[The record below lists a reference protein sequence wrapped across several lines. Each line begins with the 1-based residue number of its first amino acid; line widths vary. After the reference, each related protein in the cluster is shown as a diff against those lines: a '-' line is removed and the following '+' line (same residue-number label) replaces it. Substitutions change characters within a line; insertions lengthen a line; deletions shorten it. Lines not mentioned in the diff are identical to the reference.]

1 MQYLIQSALVIDPN
15 SPFHLQKKDIML
27 ENGIITKIA
36 DSILPEKQMQL
47 ISSESLCV
55 NIGLMDLRCH
65 VPELGYEYK
74 ETLETARKAAMAGG
88 FTEICL
94 LPNMQ
99 PSLDTKDSL
108 NYVQK
113 DNTNQLVKAYPIAAL
128 SLKTKGED
136 LSEMIDLH
144 QAGAIAFSD
153 GLHCIYNADILL
165 KSLLYLQPL
174 GALLIQ
180 HPEEPLL
187 TRFGQMNEGVVA
199 THLGFRGLPTL
210 AEVLI
215 IQRDLEILRYTGGK
229 IHFSCVSSQK
239 SVEIIRN
246 AKKEGLAVTCDVA
259 ASNLFFTEEKL
270 YDFDTNFKL
279 NPPLRTEEDRRALWQ
294 GINDDTIDAIV
305 SDHQPQDTE
314 NKDLEFDLA
323 AFGAIGLQ
331 TTLLAANTKKENVS
345 LEKVLEKLCQNPR
358 KILQKNIPCVKEEEQ
373 ANLCVW
379 DNQRETV
386 FSKTQILSK
395 STNSPFIGEKLKGKI
410 LAVFNDKKAELF
422 PF

>member
-1 MQYLIQSALVIDPN
+1 MQHLIQSAFVIDPN
-15 SPFHLQKKDIML
+15 SPFHLQKKDIL
-27 ENGIITKIA
+27 IENGIILNVA
-36 DSILPEKQMQL
+36 DEILKEEQMQS
-47 ISSESLCV
+47 ICSENLCV

-65 VPELGYEYK
+65 VPDLGYEHK

-108 NYVQK
+108 IYLQK
-113 DNTNQLVKAYPIAAL
+113 DNKDQALQVYPIAAL
-128 SLKTKGED
+128 TVKTKGED

-144 QAGAIAFSD
+144 QSGAVAFSD
-153 GLHCIYNADILL
+153 GLQCIHNVDILL

-180 HPEEPLL
+180 RPEEHLL
-187 TRFGQMNEGVVA
+187 TRYGQMNEGIVS
-199 THLGFRGLPTL
+199 THLGFKALPAL

-215 IQRDLEILRYTGGK
+215 IQRDLEILSYTGGK
-229 IHFSCVSSQK
+229 IHFSCISAKQ
-239 SVEIIRN
+239 SVELIRQ
-246 AKKEGLAVTCDVA
+246 AKQKTLSVTCDVA
-259 ASNLFFTEEKL
+259 ANNLFFTEEKL
-270 YDFDTNFKL
+270 FDFDTNFKL
-279 NPPLRTEEDRRALWQ
+279 NPPLRTEEDRKALWQ

-331 TTLLAANTKKENVS
+331 TALLAANTKKENIS
-345 LEKVLEKLCQNPR
+345 LEKILQKLCQNPR
-358 KILQKNIPCVKEEEQ
+358 KILKKNIPCIKEGEI

-379 DNQRETV
+379 DSQKETI

-395 STNSPFIGEKLKGKI
+395 SKNSPFIGEKLQGEI
-410 LAVFNDKKAELF
+410 LAVFNNKQAVLL
-422 PF
+422 

>member
-1 MQYLIQSALVIDPN
+1 MYYLIREALIIDPN

-27 ENGIITKIA
+27 ENGIIQKIA
-36 DSILPEKQMQL
+36 DKILPEKQMQL
-47 ISSESLCV
+47 ISSDNLCV

-65 VPELGYEYK
+65 VPDLGYEHK

-99 PSLDTKDSL
+99 PPLDTKDSL

-113 DNTNQLVKAYPIAAL
+113 DNPSQLVKIYPIAAL
-128 SLKTKGED
+128 TTKTKGED
-136 LSEMIDLH
+136 LSEMIDLNH
-144 QAGAIAFSD
+144 AGAVAFSD
-153 GLHCIYNADILL
+153 GLHCIHNTDILL

-180 HPEEPLL
+180 RPEEPLL

-210 AEVLI
+210 AEILI

-229 IHFSCVSSQK
+229 IHFSCISSQK

-246 AKKEGLAVTCDVA
+246 AKQEGLAVTCDVA

-279 NPPLRTEEDRRALWQ
+279 NPPLRTEEDRKALWQ
-294 GINDDTIDAIV
+294 GIADDTIDAIV
-305 SDHQPQDTE
+305 SDHQPQNTE
-314 NKDLEFDLA
+314 NKELEFDLA

-331 TTLLAANTKKENVS
+331 TTLLATNTKRENID
-345 LEKVLEKLCQNPR
+345 LEKIMEKLCQNPR
-358 KILQKNIPCVKEEEQ
+358 KILQKHIPCIKEGEL

-379 DNQRETV
+379 DSQKETI

-395 STNSPFIGEKLKGKI
+395 SKNSPFIGEKLKGKI
-410 LAVFNDKKAELF
+410 FAVFNDKQAELF
-422 PF
+422 LL